1 MLIEKFNHMDQLK
14 TGRFENPLVGRHVEN
29 SLRISNMASR
39 GKTHTFGRHV
49 ANVPKVGCHVV
60 NELGQF

>member
-1 MLIEKFNHMDQLK
+1 MPCSLADSQIHGLIEA
-14 TGRFENPLVGRHVEN
+14 GRFFFENPLVGRHVEN

-49 ANVPKVGCHVV
+49 D
-60 NELGQF
+60 